1 MFHLLWGPFCAQ
13 LRFYPNLWAL
23 FHSKHL
29 VTLIKI
35 KRKLKKISY
44 RQVVT
49 HVTLVDERDGA
60 VSDGAAGKLLALA

>member
-1 MFHLLWGPFCAQ
+1 MGPF
-13 LRFYPNLWAL
+13 LGTIAL
-23 FHSKHL
+23 LSKSVGAFSFKTL

>member
-1 MFHLLWGPFCAQ
+1 MVLSSF
-13 LRFYPNLWAL
+13 NENE
-23 FHSKHL
+23 
-29 VTLIKI
+29 
-35 KRKLKKISY
+35 KKSFNY